1 MMMWLL
7 IAFALLIGALLP
19 LQAGLNSQLRLWLPH
34 PVFAALISF
43 LVGSCILGIVSLF
56 LRVNWISSSRVVS
69 APWWLW
75 TGGIFGAN
83 YVLVALILAPR
94 LGAAT
99 LIGLTVTGQMISSV
113 VLDHFGLVG
122 YPLHPLSA
130 GRLLGAAFLLIG
142 TLLIQRF

>member
-1 MMMWLL
+1 MMMWLF

-19 LQAGLNSQLRLWLPH
+19 LQAGLNAQLRLWLPH
-34 PVFAALISF
+34 PVIAALISF
-43 LVGSCILGIVSLF
+43 LVGSGILAVVSLF
-56 LRVNWISSSRVVS
+56 LRINWISSSRLSS

-75 TGGIFGAN
+75 NGGIFGAN

-122 YPLHPLSA
+122 YPHHPISA
-130 GRLLGAAFLLIG
+130 GRLVGAGLLLVG

>member
-1 MMMWLL
+1 MMW
-7 IAFALLIGALLP
+7 IFVALALVIGALLP
-19 LQAGLNSQLRLWLPH
+19 LQAGLNAQLRTWLPH
-34 PVFAALISF
+34 PVEAALISF
-43 LVGSCILGIVSLF
+43 LVGSAVLLVVTLA
-56 LRVNWISSSRVVS
+56 LRIPLIANSRVMS

-75 TGGIFGAN
+75 IGGIFGAN

-122 YPLHPLSA
+122 FPLRPISP
-130 GRLLGAAFLLIG
+130 GRLLGSALLLLG
-142 TLLIQRF
+142 TFLIQRF

>member
-1 MMMWLL
+1 MMWIFLAL
-7 IAFALLIGALLP
+7 ALLIGALLP
-19 LQAGLNSQLRLWLPH
+19 LQAGLNAQLRTWLPH
-34 PVFAALISF
+34 PVEAALISF
-43 LVGSCILGIVSLF
+43 LVGSAVLLVVTLA
-56 LRVNWISSSRVVS
+56 LRVPLISNSRLMS

-99 LIGLTVTGQMISSV
+99 LIGLTVSGQMISSV

-122 YPLHPLSA
+122 FALRPISPGRVLGSA
-130 GRLLGAAFLLIG
+130 LLLLGTF
-142 TLLIQRF
+142 LIQRF

>member
-1 MMMWLL
+1 M
-7 IAFALLIGALLP
+7 
-19 LQAGLNSQLRLWLPH
+19 
-34 PVFAALISF
+34 
-43 LVGSCILGIVSLF
+43 
-56 LRVNWISSSRVVS
+56 S

-122 YPLHPLSA
+122 YPLHPITA
-130 GRLLGAAFLLIG
+130 GRLVGSVLLLLG
-142 TLLIQRF
+142 TTLIQRF

>member
-1 MMMWLL
+1 MIWIFLTL
-7 IAFALLIGALLP
+7 ALVIGVLLP
-19 LQAGLNSQLRLWLPH
+19 VQAGLNAQMRLLLPH
-34 PVFAALISF
+34 PIVAALVSF
-43 LVGSCILGIVSLF
+43 LVGSVTLAGVTLF
-56 LRVNWISSSRVVS
+56 LRIHWVSHSRLAS
-69 APWWLW
+69 APWWVW

-99 LIGLTVTGQMISSV
+99 LIGLSVTGQMISSV

-122 YPLHPLSA
+122 YPVHPVTA
-130 GRLLGAAFLLIG
+130 GRIVGAALLLIG

>member
-1 MMMWLL
+1 MIW
-7 IAFALLIGALLP
+7 IFVALALFIGALLP
-19 LQAGLNSQLRLWLPH
+19 LQAGLNAQLRLWLPH
-34 PVFAALISF
+34 PVAAALISF
-43 LVGSCILGIVSLF
+43 LVGSAVLIVVSLA
-56 LRVNWISSSRVVS
+56 LRINWISNSKVTS

-122 YPLHPLSA
+122 YPLHPVTPGRVVGSA
-130 GRLLGAAFLLIG
+130 LLLLG

>member
-1 MMMWLL
+1 MIWLFL
-7 IAFALLIGALLP
+7 GLALLIGALLP
-19 LQAGLNSQLRLWLPH
+19 IQAGLNAQMRLWLPH
-34 PVFAALISF
+34 PIVAALISF
-43 LVGSCILGIVSLF
+43 LVGSATLAIATLL
-56 LRVNWISSSRVVS
+56 LRVQWISHSKLAS
-69 APWWLW
+69 APWWVW

-122 YPLHPLSA
+122 FPLHPVTP
-130 GRLLGAAFLLIG
+130 GRIVGAALLLVG
-142 TLLIQRF
+142 TALIQHF

>member
-1 MMMWLL
+1 MMWIFVAL
-7 IAFALLIGALLP
+7 ALLIGALLP
-19 LQAGLNSQLRLWLPH
+19 LQAGLNAQMRTLLPH
-34 PVFAALISF
+34 PVAAALISF
-43 LVGSCILGIVSLF
+43 LVGSAVLLVVSLL
-56 LRVNWISSSRVVS
+56 LRIDWISNSRITS

-113 VLDHFGLVG
+113 VLDHFGPVG
-122 YPLHPLSA
+122 FPLHPISPGRVAGSA
-130 GRLLGAAFLLIG
+130 LLLVG
-142 TLLIQRF
+142 TFLIQRF